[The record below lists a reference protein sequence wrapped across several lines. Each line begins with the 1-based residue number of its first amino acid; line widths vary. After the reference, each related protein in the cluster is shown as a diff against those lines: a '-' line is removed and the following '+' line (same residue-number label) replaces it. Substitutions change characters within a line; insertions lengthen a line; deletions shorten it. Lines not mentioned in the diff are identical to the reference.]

1 MSMMS
6 SGTLPLELSSFYF
19 PNLMGHVVEIG
30 YVRSFLVTSGTLE
43 QSGRPIFYICCMN
56 FRHLKIPRLHV
67 IQC

>member
-30 YVRSFLVTSGTLE
+30 YVRSFLVTSGTLNNPVG
-43 QSGRPIFYICCMN
+43 QF
-56 FRHLKIPRLHV
+56 FTFV
-67 IQC
+67 V